1 MNSFSWMYL
10 AFFNSTIL
18 DSIGLPAKLFFNFEF
33 FITNFCKSVSS
44 SPDISVKLVSSGW
57 GSVPYT
63 PDPDSFYFQFFYWL
77 FADSEFFAPLPA
89 VPYCFSILR
98 NSADWNLLC
107 LFYLACSCCTFSGFQ
122 LWYVGTYFCG
132 SLICKLLIFVKSVFL
147 VWWMM
152 SFYFFLAV
160 MLPRVILVLLF
171 FIIGALVLIS
181 TTDFVFLPKVLVA
194 GESSVL
200 LRFLLLYLFEAI
212 FE

>member
-1 MNSFSWMYL
+1 M
-10 AFFNSTIL
+10 I
-18 DSIGLPAKLFFNFEF
+18 
-33 FITNFCKSVSS
+33 
-44 SPDISVKLVSSGW
+44 
-57 GSVPYT
+57 
-63 PDPDSFYFQFFYWL
+63 
-77 FADSEFFAPLPA
+77 
-89 VPYCFSILR
+89 
-98 NSADWNLLC
+98 
-107 LFYLACSCCTFSGFQ
+107 
-122 LWYVGTYFCG
+122 
-132 SLICKLLIFVKSVFL
+132 
-147 VWWMM
+147 